1 MNDQTSFGARQ
12 MGKTARLA
20 ELARPGAGAFERG
33 ILAHQAIDRFHRF
46 EQTPAKPEVTFIGH
60 DEAGDSAID
69 AWLYGASMIKQ
80 RLLTGMPKP
89 RTRLDEFTD
98 AELVMHMLGR
108 GYACMKVPASGE
120 PPETLR

>member
-1 MNDQTSFGARQ
+1 
-12 MGKTARLA
+12 
-20 ELARPGAGAFERG
+20 
-33 ILAHQAIDRFHRF
+33 
-46 EQTPAKPEVTFIGH
+46 
-60 DEAGDSAID
+60 
-69 AWLYGASMIKQ
+69 MIKQ